1 LKFAIEEIQSDLEVF
16 REKKLT
22 TKKVV
27 VHLSGGLGNQLFQFL
42 KASQIARDNSSEIWL
57 NLNWFENPKYR
68 KFGYKANLNKRKP
81 EILKFEKARNCKVEQ
96 SRLPRDGRFERL
108 LNFVPVKILKVFG
121 LVSDKQIHWSESG
134 INQRKL
140 RVIGYHVSNSL
151 PEDWDISLLL
161 GEITAT
167 AANHRY
173 ESIGVHVR
181 LGDYLE
187 QKFIVVPTEKYYLSA
202 LAEAEKI
209 IPNSKVFI
217 FTDNPI
223 QLHEKFPE
231 LSEKADKVVC
241 TEDPIS
247 DLLELSR
254 NKVIIASNSTYSWWS
269 TQFNRDSLLVIH
281 PAYYFTDSSRD
292 EFEAPNWPK
301 SALAIDPIL
310 GKP

>member
-1 LKFAIEEIQSDLEVF
+1 MAIL
-16 REKKLT
+16 REKNLQ
-22 TKKVV
+22 TKIVI

-81 EILKFEKARNCKVEQ
+81 EILKFEKVRSCKVEK

-108 LNFVPVKILKVFG
+108 LNFIPAKILKVFG
-121 LVSDKQIHWSESG
+121 FVSDKQKHWSESG
-134 INQRKL
+134 IHYRKL

-202 LAEAEKI
+202 LAEAKRI
-209 IPNSKVFI
+209 TPNSKVFI

-231 LSEKADKVVC
+231 LSDKADKVVC

-247 DLLELSR
+247 DLLELSKNR
-254 NKVIIASNSTYSWWS
+254 LIIASNSTYSWWS
-269 TQFNRDSLLVIH
+269 TQFNRDSLFVIH
-281 PAYYFTDSSRD
+281 PAYYFTDSLRD
-292 EFEAPNWPK
+292 ELEAPNWPK
-301 SALAIDPIL
+301 NALAIDPIL